1 MIDTETIPI
10 ITGII
15 IITIVSYL
23 AYKEKKSSLD
33 SNDKRIIKEIVTS
46 WHDEV
51 IYNKFIQL
59 LEEIKYED
67 KFSTRQEENLKV
79 KIREVM
85 EELK

>member
-10 ITGII
+10 ITGVIVII
-15 IITIVSYL
+15 VVSYL
-23 AYKEKKSSLD
+23 AYKENKSSLD
-33 SNDKRIIKEIVTS
+33 SNDKRIIKEIVNS

-67 KFSTRQEENLKV
+67 KFSTRQEENLKAR
-79 KIREVM
+79 IREVM
-85 EELK
+85 EESE